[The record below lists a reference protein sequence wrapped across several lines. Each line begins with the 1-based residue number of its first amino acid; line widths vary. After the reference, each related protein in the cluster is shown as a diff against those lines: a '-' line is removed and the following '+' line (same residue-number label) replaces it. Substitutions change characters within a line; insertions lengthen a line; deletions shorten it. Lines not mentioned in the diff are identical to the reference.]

1 MISTALDY
9 LNDLIASGMEFPE
22 AEYRTCFEFPSV
34 SREQLLDAYD
44 SQELAK

>member
-1 MISTALDY
+1 MISTALEY
-9 LNDLIASGMEFPE
+9 LNQLVQSGVEFPE

-44 SQELAK
+44 AQELAK